1 MPGGGAEGRAWV
13 LALVAALDGGG
24 DGRGAGGP
32 PRRRRWGRPGRMRA
46 ATAARRP
53 EAAAQPDR
61 CGHRRYG
68 GHAPGGRGLTGRT
81 DEGASRLFSQ
91 RIGACPAGGPG
102 GGICANL
109 PDATGPARA
118 AFPTPFFRFPGAR
131 RMTSLDSYAIT
142 RKWPAS
148 HPDRIQL
155 YSLPTPNGVKVSILL
170 EELGCPTRR
179 TGSASIRRTSS
190 RPSSCR
196 SAPTTRFPPSSI
208 PTGPMASRWRC
219 SSPAPSWFTWPA
231 RPASSCRPTRAGVS
245 RRCNG

>member
-1 MPGGGAEGRAWV
+1 MGLG
-13 LALVAALDGGG
+13 L
-24 DGRGAGGP
+24 GRGAGRGAGMAVGAGRPP
-32 PRRRRWGRPGRMRA
+32 PRRRRWGGQAGCGRRQQRA
-46 ATAARRP
+46 GQKQR
-53 EAAAQPDR
+53 AQPDR

-81 DEGASRLFSQ
+81 DEGREPPILSKNR
-91 RIGACPAGGPG
+91 RVPG
-102 GGICANL
+102 GRSWRRGFALNL

-170 EELGCPTRR
+170 EELGLPTRR